1 MKLPAQWPLFA
12 LAATFALIQLVPV
25 SRTNPPVTGEIP
37 APAEVMAV
45 LEQSCYD
52 CHSNESTWPWYSY
65 VAPVSWLVAYDV
77 NEARDEMNFSEWN
90 QLSPKAQAHKLKECI
105 EEIDEREMPLKKY
118 LALHAEARLTEADVA
133 TLRAWVASVVPGSHG
148 EDHD

>member
-65 VAPVSWLVAYDV
+65 VAPFSWLVAYDV